1 MKAKKDLTKQIS
13 LYKNQLLELLKTW
26 YYYQTEVL
34 QRINFNYENLFG
46 DIESEI
52 ESKEKNAKALE
63 RKYQMLTSKME
74 RGEKITRK
82 SVEFIDGLLDKEKK
96 RDVNFQHRSSYKSKF
111 SNFRNT
117 TNNGML
123 DTKYNDQYDLS
134 YLYHQIVKRLHPDI
148 IGETTTFRTFWD
160 NVQICYSKKDIER
173 LKMFYFILCRDHKNN
188 MEEIHFNE
196 NDLHNDVEELKNF
209 IEKQKQ
215 DIDDLKTQEPFCFED
230 KLADQNWII
239 ERKNLL
245 RNKLVQINKRIM
257 HNNRLI
263 RAVNVVDDSSRNR

>member
-1 MKAKKDLTKQIS
+1 MSSETKTKKDLTRQINV
-13 LYKNQLLELLKTW
+13 YKNQLLELLKTW

-34 QRINFNYENLFG
+34 QKINFSYENLFG

-63 RKYQMLTSKME
+63 RKYQMIASKVN

-82 SVEFIDGLLDKEKK
+82 SIEFIDSLLDREKK
-96 RDVNFQHRSSYKSKF
+96 RDINYQYRSSYRASF
-111 SNFRNT
+111 FNLHHSVH
-117 TNNGML
+117 NGVL
-123 DTKYNDQYDLS
+123 DTKYNDQFDIS
-134 YLYHQIVKRLHPDI
+134 YLYRQIVKRLHPDI
-148 IGETTTFRTFWD
+148 IGETTTFRAFWD
-160 NVQICYSKKDIER
+160 NVQICYTKKDVER

-188 MEEIHFNE
+188 LEEVHSNE
-196 NDLHNDVEELKNF
+196 NDLQREIEELKNF
-209 IEKQKQ
+209 IERQKK
-215 DIDDLKTQEPFCFED
+215 DIEDLKMQEPFCFEN

-245 RNKLVQINKRIM
+245 RNKLVQINKRII

-263 RAVNVVDDSSRNR
+263 RAVNIVD